1 MCIHKK
7 KLDERENKAVEKIK
21 TDPNFFYSFAKSV
34 VKIKST
40 INMLIDS
47 NQDITTDPQ
56 KMADLLQEQLS
67 SVFSNPKLPLTPDPT
82 LTGSRSTSNLVTGIS
97 CLLSL
102 VYPPNSS
109 GPNGEPS
116 ILLKNCAKELCC
128 PIRIIWEESFECGT
142 VPKFYKDTHI
152 TPIFKKG
159 DRARAANYS
168 PIDLASHIIKAYERV
183 LRGVMV
189 DFIDKN
195 QLLCNNQ
202 HEFRLGRSCLA
213 QLLSHVDD
221 IVQGSVRHA
230 IYLYV
235 EISRM

>member
-1 MCIHKK
+1 M
-7 KLDERENKAVEKIK
+7 
-21 TDPNFFYSFAKSV
+21 
-34 VKIKST
+34 
-40 INMLIDS
+40 
-47 NQDITTDPQ
+47 
-56 KMADLLQEQLS
+56 
-67 SVFSNPKLPLTPDPT
+67 
-82 LTGSRSTSNLVTGIS
+82 
-97 CLLSL
+97 
-102 VYPPNSS
+102 YPPNSAS
-109 GPNGEPS
+109 GPNGVPS

-128 PIRIIWEESFECGT
+128 PIRIIWEESIECGT
-142 VPKFYKDTHI
+142 VPKFYKETHI

-159 DRARAANYS
+159 DRARAANYR
-168 PIDLASHIIKAYERV
+168 PIDLTSHIIKAYERV

-230 IYLYV
+230 IYLDVKYHACDCALRKV
-235 EISRM
+235 LEMLTHVLFMQKVLFLGYFTFRLC